1 MDYVSQ
7 RYKNCLLAKDIASL
21 NRKHSATRSLWVIL
35 GYFHFHLCGYMH
47 SYEQCTYISHQKTYM
62 SM

>member
-1 MDYVSQ
+1 MDHESQ
-7 RYKNCLLAKDIASL
+7 RYINCLQAKDIFSL
-21 NRKHSATRSLWVIL
+21 NRKHSATRSIWLIL
-35 GYFHFHLCGYMH
+35 GYFHFQLCGNMH